1 MKMINAGE
9 LNQRITLQQKTTTR
23 NAIGEAVV
31 TWSDVATVWAKV
43 MPLRGNAFYT
53 ANQEQ
58 HVIDARFLIRERAG
72 LNVGMRLLWKGAPY
86 DITNLIP
93 GTDHY
98 RGTIEITAV
107 NGVKDGR

>member
-1 MKMINAGE
+1 MINAGE

-72 LNVGMRLLWKGAPY
+72 LNVGMRLLWKGQPY

-93 GTDHY
+93 GTDQY
-98 RGTIEITAV
+98 QGTIEITAV